1 MKKRLLSLVILGW
14 LSSFSSMA
22 NHALVLQSDFG
33 LGDGAVSA
41 MQGVAFTVDDKI
53 QLFNLT
59 HDIPEYDVWQAAYR
73 LYQTAEYWPAG
84 TVFVSV
90 VDPGVGTE
98 RKSVVLKTKNNQYF
112 VSPDNGTL
120 TLVAEKF
127 GIAEVREIN
136 EATNRLKNSNQSYT
150 FHGRDVYAYVGAKLA
165 SGLMRFDDVGA
176 KVSQEITSIPYQ
188 AAEITGEQQISG
200 NISILDIRYGN
211 VWTNIPADMLK
222 KANINKH
229 DKLCI
234 TIFEHKVIKYQG
246 KAPFVSTFGDV
257 NKGKPLVYINSL
269 MNVSI
274 ALNMMN
280 FAEKYQ
286 ISSGSNWN
294 INLKSCN

>member
-1 MKKRLLSLVILGW
+1 
-14 LSSFSSMA
+14 
-22 NHALVLQSDFG
+22 
-33 LGDGAVSA
+33 
-41 MQGVAFTVDDKI
+41 
-53 QLFNLT
+53 
-59 HDIPEYDVWQAAYR
+59 
-73 LYQTAEYWPAG
+73 
-84 TVFVSV
+84 
-90 VDPGVGTE
+90 
-98 RKSVVLKTKNNQYF
+98 
-112 VSPDNGTL
+112 
-120 TLVAEKF
+120 
-127 GIAEVREIN
+127 
-136 EATNRLKNSNQSYT
+136 
-150 FHGRDVYAYVGAKLA
+150 
-165 SGLMRFDDVGA
+165 MRFDDVGA